1 MKEVYAGI
9 EAGGTKFICAVG
21 DSSGHI
27 LEKVKIPTVL
37 PRETMSEVVKF
48 FQGAITSEHKLL
60 AIGIATFGPLYL
72 DPTSPYFGYVDAE
85 QKAGWGHFDLV
96 GSVKQAFRN
105 VPIGFD
111 TDVNG
116 AALGEGRWG
125 AGIGFDTFAYWT
137 IGTGIG
143 AGFVSRGKIMH
154 GLIHPE
160 AGHMSV
166 PQDKTQDPFPGVC
179 PYHGNCLEGLASG
192 PAMKERWHIESA
204 MYLPNEH
211 PAWDLEAEY
220 LGHAMA
226 NCILNI
232 SPQRI
237 IIGGGVMQRQELFV
251 KVRANT
257 QRLLNGF
264 IKHRSIT
271 EDIDKYIVPPALGGE
286 AGVRGALTIAE
297 KALRGDEDVAIK

>member
-9 EAGGTKFICAVG
+9 EAGGTKFVCAIG
-21 DSSGHI
+21 NSSGHI
-27 LEKVKIPTVL
+27 IDRVKIPTAL
-37 PRETMSEVVKF
+37 PHETMREVVKF
-48 FQGAITSEHKLL
+48 IQEATKNLNLL

-72 DPTSPYFGYVDAE
+72 DPTSSYFGYVDAE

-96 GSVKQAFRN
+96 GSVKQTFN

-125 AGIGFDTFAYWT
+125 AGVGYDTFAYWT

-143 AGFVSRGKIMH
+143 AGFVSRGRIMH

-160 AGHMSV
+160 AGHATV
-166 PQDKTQDPFPGVC
+166 PQDKTKDPFSGVC

-192 PAMKERWHIESA
+192 PSMKERWHVESA
-204 MYLPNEH
+204 MYLPEDH

-226 NCILNI
+226 NCVLNI

-237 IIGGGVMQRQELFV
+237 IIGGGVMQRQSLFA
-251 KVRANT
+251 KVRTNT
-257 QRLLNGF
+257 QNLLNGF
-264 IKHRSIT
+264 IKHRAIL
-271 EDIDKYIVPPALGGE
+271 EDIDKYIVPPALGGD
-286 AGVRGALTIAE
+286 AGVRGALAIAE
-297 KALRGDEDVAIK
+297 KALRRDEDVAVK